1 VLTDK
6 AIQAAKPRARPYKLA
21 DGEGLTMLVN
31 PNGSKL
37 WRFRYRHEGREKMLG
52 FGSYPDTNAKLAREK
67 RDKARK
73 QLAEGLDPS
82 GARQAEKVARGNTFE
97 AVAREWLPL
106 QKERLAPATYAKAV
120 WTLETLVFPY
130 LGTRPIDKIGA
141 ADVLKVLK
149 RVEMRGLHETA
160 HRTRQR
166 ISQVCRY
173 AVVTERA
180 QHDVTLNLRGALA
193 PVVTRQV

>member
-1 VLTDK
+1 MLTDK
-6 AIQAAKPRARPYKLA
+6 AIQAAKPRAWPYKLA

-37 WRFRYRHEGREKMLG
+37 WRFRYRYEGREKMLG
-52 FGSYPDTNAKLAREK
+52 FGSYPDTTAKLAREK

-73 QLAEGLDPS
+73 HLAEGLDPS

-120 WTLETLVFPY
+120 WTLETLVSPIWVRD
-130 LGTRPIDKIGA
+130 LSTRSEQPTCSKSSS
-141 ADVLKVLK
+141 VSK
-149 RVEMRGLHETA
+149 RAGSMRPLTA
-160 HRTRQR
+160 LDRESVRFVDMP
-166 ISQVCRY
+166 S
-173 AVVTERA
+173 
-180 QHDVTLNLRGALA
+180 
-193 PVVTRQV
+193 